1 MQGQLA
7 ATSLH
12 SVSAAPVVHIRG
24 PLTAGM
30 HRGGP
35 TLDGMQPT
43 DFLAR
48 HGGVARLAHL
58 RRAGFTRGQIGRAV
72 DSGLMQNPRHG
83 IYRLPE
89 ANCDFVSAYEAN
101 AAVTCVSAAG
111 HYALWTLQTPGQ
123 PHLAACHRR
132 LARGILPHRFSGNIS
147 TLHPPVLPLKDVLVH
162 ALQCLPELEALV
174 MVECAFGRGDI
185 DLDFLRRLLPGPRNG
200 RARAVLDLV
209 ERGSDSLL
217 ETVARVLF
225 RRHGFDVRTQVY
237 LAGIGYVDFLLNGC
251 LIVEIDGVGF
261 HLNKPQFKKDIRRN
275 NVGAATGYRVL
286 RYLYED
292 VLHRPEEMLEQIRL
306 TLTTPPR
313 MPF

>member
-1 MQGQLA
+1 
-7 ATSLH
+7 
-12 SVSAAPVVHIRG
+12 
-24 PLTAGM
+24 
-30 HRGGP
+30 
-35 TLDGMQPT
+35 MQPT
-43 DFLAR
+43 EFLAR
-48 HGGVARLAHL
+48 QGGVARLAHL
-58 RRAGFTRGQIGRAV
+58 RRAGFTRSRVNQAV
-72 DSGLMQNPRHG
+72 NAGLVLNSRHG
-83 IYRLPE
+83 VYQLPQ
-89 ANCDFVSAYEAN
+89 ANADFVRAFGLN
-101 AAVTCVSAAG
+101 AAVTCVSAAD
-111 HYALWTLQTPGQ
+111 HFSLWILKAPDQ

-132 LARGILPHRFSGNIS
+132 LPGTVRSHRFSGNVS
-147 TLHPPVLPLKDVLVH
+147 TLQPPVLPLKDVLLH
-162 ALQCLPELEALV
+162 ALQCLPDLEALV
-174 MVECAFGRGDI
+174 MVESAYVRGEI
-185 DLDFLRRLLPGPRNG
+185 DLDFLRRLLPGARNG

-292 VLHRPEEMLEQIRL
+292 VLHRPEEMLAQIRL
-306 TLTTPPR
+306 TLATPPR
-313 MPF
+313 MPC

>member
-111 HYALWTLQTPGQ
+111 HYALWTLQTPASRTSLPVTTGWR
-123 PHLAACHRR
+123 AASCR
-132 LARGILPHRFSGNIS
+132 
-147 TLHPPVLPLKDVLVH
+147 T
-162 ALQCLPELEALV
+162 
-174 MVECAFGRGDI
+174 
-185 DLDFLRRLLPGPRNG
+185 
-200 RARAVLDLV
+200 
-209 ERGSDSLL
+209 GS
-217 ETVARVLF
+217 
-225 RRHGFDVRTQVY
+225 
-237 LAGIGYVDFLLNGC
+237 
-251 LIVEIDGVGF
+251 
-261 HLNKPQFKKDIRRN
+261 
-275 NVGAATGYRVL
+275 AATSQPCT
-286 RYLYED
+286 
-292 VLHRPEEMLEQIRL
+292 RPCSR
-306 TLTTPPR
+306 
-313 MPF
+313 